1 MYEIALAFS
10 VLCLLG
16 VGLAF
21 VRSPAFSIFHPLTF
35 YALFHGFIFVF
46 RPIVARIMDFQTI
59 YRSYQFT
66 PSASDKLT
74 VILASNLGFVTFA
87 ACCMLAGNTAMRFK
101 QDSVAIAQR
110 ERVKPLFLWVAAICV
125 PIGVYSLSIVWN
137 GAATSEIGY
146 AGMVRDAG
154 TGVSVNTVNNGYL
167 MEAQLMLA
175 SCGAVLAWI
184 FRFRLVAVLPLVLFV
199 IFRAGTGGRGPFVT
213 ALVSVGLLYLYE
225 QRRRYPTA
233 RIVAMLAAV
242 VLVFNVVGDD
252 RGASVRRAIGEENSS
267 EVFGRN
273 RDNERWLEGMDFGNL
288 EYFEYLVY
296 TIPAKTRTYGYF
308 LDTLQVFTE
317 PVPRV
322 LWAGKPVGAPFNKIF
337 LLDYGNAIG
346 LTRSLPGQGWYSL
359 GWLGVTIWCGLWGYV
374 LGRLYRRFVEGPQ
387 GTFQTAAYMV
397 FLPIL
402 IVAFRDG
409 QLVTVFRQGLFFFAP
424 IVLWWLFAR
433 GLGIPGVAQVRRK
446 LVQRRRKQA
455 LAQQT
460 GGADQRARHSTQRAT
475 LPPAVLRRRLKLGQ
489 GPT

>member
-10 VLCLLG
+10 VFCLVG
-16 VGLAF
+16 VSFAF
-21 VRSPAFSIFHPLTF
+21 IRSAAFSIFHPLTF
-35 YALFHGFIFVF
+35 YTLFHGFIFVF

-87 ACCMLAGNTAMRFK
+87 ACCMLAGNVAMRFK

-125 PIGVYSLSIVWN
+125 PIGAYSLSIVWN
-137 GAATSEIGY
+137 GAATSEVGY

-154 TGVSVNTVNNGYL
+154 TGVSVNTANNGYL

-175 SCGAVLAWI
+175 SCGAVLAWV
-184 FRFRLVAVLPLVLFV
+184 FRFRVLAVLPLVLFV
-199 IFRAGTGGRGPFVT
+199 VFRAGTGGRGPFVT
-213 ALVSVGLLYLYE
+213 ALATVGLLWLYE
-225 QRRRYPTA
+225 RRRRLPTVPILA
-233 RIVAMLAAV
+233 IMAAV
-242 VLVFNVVGDD
+242 VVVFNVVGDD
-252 RGASVRRAIGEENSS
+252 RGASVRRAIGQENSS

-273 RDNERWLEGMDFGNL
+273 RIGERWLEGMDFGNL

-296 TIPAKTRTYGYF
+296 TIPQKTHTYGYF

-322 LWAGKPVGAPFNKIF
+322 LWSGKPVGAPFNNIY

-346 LTRSLPGQGWYSL
+346 MTRSLPGQGWYSL
-359 GWLGVTIWCGLWGYV
+359 GWLGVIFWCGLWGYV
-374 LGRLYRRFVEGPQ
+374 LGRIYRRFVEGAQ
-387 GTFQTAAYMV
+387 GTFETAAYMV

-424 IVLWWLFAR
+424 IVMWWLFAR
-433 GLGIPGVAQVRRK
+433 ALGVPGVAAVRQM
-446 LVQRRRKQA
+446 LAQRRRKNGDIA
-455 LAQQT
+455 LASGGEQT
-460 GGADQRARHSTQRAT
+460 TRAPAGDAG
-475 LPPAVLRRRLKLGQ
+475 LPPAVLRRRLALGRD
-489 GPT
+489 TA